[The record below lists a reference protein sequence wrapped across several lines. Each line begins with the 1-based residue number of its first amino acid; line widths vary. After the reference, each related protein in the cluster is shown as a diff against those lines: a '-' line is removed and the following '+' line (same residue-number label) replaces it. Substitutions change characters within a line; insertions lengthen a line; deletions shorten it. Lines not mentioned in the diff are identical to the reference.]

1 MENLYEKIV
10 KKLIKEN
17 ISISFM
23 ESCTGGFLANQITN
37 IENSSK
43 IFKVGIVSYSNEY
56 KIKFNVPKEIINQ
69 YTVYSIETANEM
81 AKAISD
87 LANSEIGVG
96 ITGELAENSSNKVY
110 YSIYVKIT
118 DDYIAK
124 EITAIGNSRNEK
136 KEYVAEEV
144 FKEILKIVIKRK

>member
-81 AKAISD
+81 AKVISD

-144 FKEILKIVIKRK
+144 FKEILKIVIKIK